1 MSTKFIHTAIYQLS
15 VGNVLQNIL
24 FYGMLVFM
32 IWVLTFQLSRKRA
45 VSHKKSIAT

>member
-1 MSTKFIHTAIYQLS
+1 MSNKFIHAAIYQLS

-32 IWVLTFQLSRKRA
+32 TWVISYQLNRKKTSAR
-45 VSHKKSIAT
+45 KKSIAT